1 MACNKRAVTHCLRC
15 VLNSLEFVFIF
26 MEISLDIIQVVRFIE
41 KATEVETVVG
51 AKELA
56 TARMH

>member
-1 MACNKRAVTHCLRC
+1 
-15 VLNSLEFVFIF
+15 

-56 TARMH
+56 TGMC